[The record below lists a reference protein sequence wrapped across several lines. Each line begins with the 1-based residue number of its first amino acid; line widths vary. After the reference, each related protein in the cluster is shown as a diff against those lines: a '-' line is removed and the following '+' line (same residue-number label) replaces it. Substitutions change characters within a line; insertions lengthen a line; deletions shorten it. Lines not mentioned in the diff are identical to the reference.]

1 MPCYLNC
8 VIWIKFH
15 IYSWI
20 PREFLNHISLNS
32 ASATRA
38 NIKQIPN
45 ICAPS
50 RVCFW
55 GLRLQLPWL
64 ASLSLLHS
72 SFAKYAHLICSTCT
86 DRLCQRIWAQLA
98 CTSAYPFM
106 PPWWRL
112 WTVTCHAACTTCTRN
127 QTCPQSATHV
137 ATCAGAGEWWK
148 RREGVENGEGV
159 ELLTGLVRLK
169 I

>member
-20 PREFLNHISLNS
+20 PREFFNHISLNC

-38 NIKQIPN
+38 NIKQIPK

-55 GLRLQLPWL
+55 GLRLPLERLQLPWL

-98 CTSAYPFM
+98 CTSAHPSS
-106 PPWWRL
+106 PPDGGCGRSLAMLHAQHALAIKHVRQARL
-112 WTVTCHAACTTCTRN
+112 MLQHAL
-127 QTCPQSATHV
+127 V
-137 ATCAGAGEWWK
+137 L
-148 RREGVENGEGV
+148 ENGGSGGREWRMGWGWSC
-159 ELLTGLVRLK
+159 LQGW
-169 I
+169 